1 MDNDRVKELQDIS
14 NDFLKRLGEDADDID
29 SIKQPLK
36 TEIND
41 DMKSNVKIRKL
52 NMPNFS
58 ITNLYKKEKE
68 KKVSLVR
75 IIFLIIYSLKIYLNH

>member
-14 NDFLKRLGEDADDID
+14 NDFLKRLGEDEDEIN
-29 SIKQPLK
+29 SLKQPLK
-36 TEIND
+36 TDIND
-41 DMKSNVKIRKL
+41 DMKSNLKIRKL

-58 ITNLYKKEKE
+58 ITKHYKKENE
-68 KKVSLVR
+68 RKVSLVR